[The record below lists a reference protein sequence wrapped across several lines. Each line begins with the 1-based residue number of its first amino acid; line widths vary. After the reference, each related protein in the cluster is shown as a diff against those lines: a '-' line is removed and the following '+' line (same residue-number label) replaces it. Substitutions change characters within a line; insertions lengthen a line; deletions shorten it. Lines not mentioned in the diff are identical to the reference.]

1 MMIHAFGLGSTGC
14 WNFTQVCDL
23 SWRPLS
29 LGSLLLLDVL
39 LNFCLAWSN
48 FSLDSVWEVTFMY
61 VKLSCSVGREVK
73 VMEVV
78 SIDILFWLLDPTS
91 IQLLYLLG
99 GVRIRDYRIMDVFLK
114 AVVSQVANGKT
125 WKTSKLFQIGVI
137 FPSSTSTHKPF
148 VKNRAIFENLGS
160 SHHCV
165 GPVRFQIAWGN
176 KCHLTSHEKVIRG
189 KNPENGSTLQV
200 WWSLMSFTSFTQLD
214 STLIQDISLS
224 LGPGRPKCWRIRSRR
239 LQRWPPPA
247 AHAVGWPMVGWSTQN
262 QRLEIGPL
270 EEVYIFL

>member
-1 MMIHAFGLGSTGC
+1 MTKQQLHLDRNYLLLHDFPGWWDITISQYACIIMYIYILYIYIWCIYMMIHAFGLGSTGC
-14 WNFTQVCDL
+14 WNFTQIWDL
-23 SWRPLS
+23 SWRPLL
-29 LGSLLLLDVL
+29 LGSLSLPDVL

-48 FSLDSVWEVTFMY
+48 LSLDSVWEVTFMY
-61 VKLSCSVGREVK
+61 LKLSCSVGRKVK

-78 SIDILFWLLDPTS
+78 SIYILFWLLDPTS

-160 SHHCV
+160 SYHCV
-165 GPVRFQIAWGN
+165 GPVSFQFAWGN
-176 KCHLTSHEKVIRG
+176 
-189 KNPENGSTLQV
+189 
-200 WWSLMSFTSFTQLD
+200 
-214 STLIQDISLS
+214 
-224 LGPGRPKCWRIRSRR
+224 
-239 LQRWPPPA
+239 
-247 AHAVGWPMVGWSTQN
+247 
-262 QRLEIGPL
+262 
-270 EEVYIFL
+270 